1 MLCVLNKRFD
11 LLFYFAISTHICFL
25 QLLSV
30 SLSVLLRCVVVRAIR
45 CSMFNVH
52 IIMLGVEASEKEPK
66 LATKSAATLTP
77 RKLSVGQHPMGHSA
91 TTIRTTKAISNVS
104 LLNKSVPILK
114 DFPSLHKER
123 YATERKDSLGV
134 GYLYFVF
141 ISLLSLLKLF
151 SFPTWVTVTFL

>member
-1 MLCVLNKRFD
+1 
-11 LLFYFAISTHICFL
+11 
-25 QLLSV
+25 
-30 SLSVLLRCVVVRAIR
+30 
-45 CSMFNVH
+45 
-52 IIMLGVEASEKEPK
+52 MLGVEASEKEPE

-134 GYLYFVF
+134 GYVYFVF
-141 ISLLSLLKLF
+141 ISLLSILTLF
-151 SFPTWVTVTFL
+151 SYSIIQFSDMGNSYIFMA